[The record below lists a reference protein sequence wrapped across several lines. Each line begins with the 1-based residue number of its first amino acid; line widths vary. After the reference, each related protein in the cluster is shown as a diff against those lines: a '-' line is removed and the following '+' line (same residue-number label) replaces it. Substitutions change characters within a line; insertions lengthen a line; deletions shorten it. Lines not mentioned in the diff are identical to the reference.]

1 MAKKHHFFNTYL
13 TATVSVS
20 LVLLL
25 IGMECVLGL
34 SADNL
39 FRQVKENVNMSVVL
53 KDETTSEDSLRFA
66 TLLDAAPFC
75 REFAYI
81 SKEDA
86 LKEHVEK
93 LGEDPEAFLGYNP
106 LQASFEVKLNAPYI
120 QVDSV
125 AAIDSIF
132 RVFPFVDKVV
142 YQKDMIG
149 LLDYQVNRLSIVLLA
164 VALILLI
171 VSLAL
176 IINTVRLHV
185 YSKRFSIN
193 TMQLVGATPWIIKGP
208 IVWKTVLLGII
219 AAMMALAMIAGIL
232 YAAHEHLGIWLI
244 PMTWQNLAF
253 LTGVVVVAAFVITF
267 FSSVFAVNKY
277 IRMKTSDLYY
287 V

>member
-13 TATVSVS
+13 TATISVS

-53 KDETTSEDSLRFA
+53 SDETTSEDSLRFS
-66 TLLDAAPFC
+66 TLMNAAPFC
-75 REFAYI
+75 REFTYI
-81 SKEDA
+81 SKEEA
-86 LKEHVEK
+86 LREHIDK
-93 LGEDPEAFLGYNP
+93 LGEDPMEFLDYNP

-120 QVDSV
+120 QADSV
-125 AAIDSIF
+125 AAIDSLF
-132 RVFPFVDKVV
+132 HMYPFVYKVV
-142 YQKDMIG
+142 YQKEMISV
-149 LLDYQVNRLSIVLLA
+149 LDNQGNKLSLVLLA
-164 VALILLI
+164 VALILLVI
-171 VSLAL
+171 SVAL
-176 IINTVRLHV
+176 IVNTIRLHV

-208 IVWKTVLLGII
+208 IVRKTVGLGMI
-219 AAMMALAMIAGIL
+219 AALLALLMIAGIL
-232 YAAHEHLGIWLI
+232 YAAHYHLGFWMI
-244 PMTWQNLAF
+244 PLTWQNLVF
-253 LTGVVVVAAFVITF
+253 LCGVVIVAAFVITF
-267 FSSVFAVNKY
+267 FSAVFAVNRY

>member
-53 KDETTSEDSLRFA
+53 SDETTSEDSLRFA
-66 TLLDAAPFC
+66 TLLNAAPFT
-75 REFAYI
+75 REYTYI
-81 SKEDA
+81 SKDEA
-86 LKEHVEK
+86 LREHVDK
-93 LGEDPEAFLGYNP
+93 LGEDPAEFLGYNP

-132 RVFPFVDKVV
+132 SVFPFVDKVV

-149 LLDYQVNRLSIVLLA
+149 LLDNQVNRLSLILLA

-176 IINTVRLHV
+176 IVNTIRLHV
-185 YSKRFSIN
+185 YAKRFSIN

-208 IVWKTVLLGII
+208 IVWKTVDLGMI
-219 AAMMALAMIAGIL
+219 AALLALLMVGGVL
-232 YAAHEHLGIWLI
+232 YAAHYHLGIWLI
-244 PMTWQNLAF
+244 PLTWQNIAF
-253 LTGVVVVAAFVITF
+253 LCGAVVLAAFVITF
-267 FSSVFAVNKY
+267 FSAVFAVNRY
-277 IRMKTSDLYY
+277 IRMKTADLYY

>member
-25 IGMECVLGL
+25 IGMEVVLGL

-39 FRQVKENVNMSVVL
+39 FRQVKENVEMSVVL
-53 KDETTSEDSLRFA
+53 TDETTQEDSLRFA
-66 TLLDAAPFC
+66 TLLNAAPFC
-75 REFAYI
+75 HEFTYI
-81 SKEDA
+81 SKDDA
-86 LKEHVEK
+86 LREHVEK
-93 LGEDPEAFLGYNP
+93 LGEDPAEFLGYNP

-149 LLDYQVNRLSIVLLA
+149 LLDYQVNRLSLILLA
-164 VALILLI
+164 VAAILLI
-171 VSLAL
+171 VSVAL
-176 IINTVRLHV
+176 IVNVVRLHV
-185 YSKRFSIN
+185 YAKRFSIN

-208 IVWKTVLLGII
+208 IVRRTIGLGMVAALL
-219 AAMMALAMIAGIL
+219 ALLMIAGIL
-232 YAAHEHLGIWLI
+232 YGAHEHLGIWLI
-244 PMTWQNLAF
+244 PLTWQNLVF
-253 LTGVVVVAAFVITF
+253 LGGAVVVAAFVITF
-267 FSSVFAVNKY
+267 FSAVFAVNRY
-277 IRMKTSDLYY
+277 IRMKTSELYY